1 MVCILHVPKI
11 WGGRGGFK
19 EILMMLVS
27 FDAVFFLL
35 LRLMCLKS
43 TVLKKT
49 FKYVSNGYLLKK
61 YFFLKNDNIII

>member
-1 MVCILHVPKI
+1 MYFTCSENL
-11 WGGRGGFK
+11 GGVGGFK

-49 FKYVSNGYLLKK
+49 FKYVSNVYLLKK
-61 YFFLKNDNIII
+61 YFFLKNDDIII